1 MKKILIMLM
10 LLLAFSC
17 KQKKVDEFGTI
28 QKEGTAVV
36 EEKPKEETKES
47 QFKEGKIVYS
57 LLVGK
62 YSTSSAGYGEIK
74 QEGNKLYLRLGEVS
88 QADFEKAFEK
98 DTSLT
103 YRKTSPLAGDLK
115 VDVYKN
121 WIELNP
127 IMIGE
132 KEYLKLGAM
141 DIFLYQNDETS
152 FSLYTYVENNF
163 TELPDTFWKADIKD
177 YPKMNEIEYNFI
189 NDITKLQLFQ

>member
-1 MKKILIMLM
+1 MKKILIMSM
-10 LLLAFSC
+10 LLMAFSC
-17 KQKKVDEFGTI
+17 KQKKVDEFGSF
-28 QKEGTAVV
+28 KNEGSATVV
-36 EEKPKEETKES
+36 EAPKEEKKEVK
-47 QFKEGKIVYS
+47 FTEGKIVYS

-141 DIFLYQNDETS
+141 DIFLHQNDETS

>member
-10 LLLAFSC
+10 LLMAFSC
-17 KQKKVDEFGTI
+17 KQKKVDEFGSF
-28 QKEGTAVV
+28 KNEGSATVV
-36 EEKPKEETKES
+36 EAPKEEKKEVK
-47 QFKEGKIVYS
+47 FTEGKIVYS

-141 DIFLYQNDETS
+141 DIFLHQNDETS
-152 FSLYTYVENNF
+152 FSLYTYAENNF